1 MSERSLTVSEV
12 ARVSG
17 VSVRTLHHYEEIG
30 LLLPAA
36 RSASGYRL
44 YRREDL
50 LRLQQILFYREL
62 GFALEQIRQVLS
74 APERERTR
82 SLREQRGL
90 LAEKIEHLQRVLG
103 AVDRALRDAGAPTPQ
118 PTHPQDREEPPMT
131 APTTP
136 TTPATDE
143 ELFEVFGKDVRE
155 HEPEVRARWGHTESY
170 RESARRTGAY
180 TKDDWAAIKAED
192 EQLLAELS
200 AALAQGLAA
209 SDEPVL
215 ALAERHRLHI
225 DRWFYPC
232 SPAMHAGLGQMYLA
246 DARFTAH
253 YEAVRPGLAAFVAAA
268 WQANAERHRG

>member
-12 ARVSG
+12 ARISG

-30 LLLPAA
+30 LLRPAT

-44 YRREDL
+44 YSRQDL

-74 APERERTR
+74 APEHERTH

-103 AVDRALRDAGAPTPQ
+103 AVDRALRDAGAPAPQ
-118 PTHPQDREEPPMT
+118 PTHPQDREEPAM
-131 APTTP
+131 TTP
-136 TTPATDE
+136 ATPATDE

-155 HEPEVRARWGHTESY
+155 HEPEARARWGHTESY

-180 TKDDWAAIKAED
+180 TKDDWATIKAED
-192 EQLLAELS
+192 EQLLAELA
-200 AALAQGLAA
+200 AALAQGLAPTA
-209 SDEPVL
+209 EPVL

-268 WQANAERHRG
+268 WQANAERHGG

>member
-1 MSERSLTVSEV
+1 MSERSLTVSDV
-12 ARVSG
+12 ARLSG

-30 LLLPAA
+30 LLRPAA

-44 YRREDL
+44 YSRQDL

-74 APERERTR
+74 ASERERTR

-103 AVDRALRDAGAPTPQ
+103 AVDRALRDAGVPEPQ
-118 PTHPQDREEPPMT
+118 STHPQDREELPMT
-131 APTTP
+131 PPA
-136 TTPATDE
+136 TPATDE

-155 HEPEVRARWGHTESY
+155 HEPEVRARWGDSDAY
-170 RESARRTGAY
+170 RESARRTRAY
-180 TKDDWAAIKAED
+180 TKDDWATIKAED
-192 EQLLAELS
+192 EQLLAELA
-200 AALAQGLAA
+200 AALAQGLAPTA
-209 SDEPVL
+209 EPVL

-268 WQANAERHRG
+268 WQANAERHGK